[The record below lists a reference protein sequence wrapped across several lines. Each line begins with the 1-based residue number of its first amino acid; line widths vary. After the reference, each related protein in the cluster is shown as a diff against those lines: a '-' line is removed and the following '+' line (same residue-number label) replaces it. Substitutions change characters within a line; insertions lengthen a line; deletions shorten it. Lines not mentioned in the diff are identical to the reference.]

1 MARKK
6 TQLPASQES
15 VTSSESTPNTPNTP
29 NTLNTPNTPL
39 LDVICAQLLA
49 TSEQGIEALTA
60 LKAQLIAQYD
70 TPETPE
76 TDSIVQRAWQQM
88 NPDQRALLSS
98 RCETQREKERVRGKS
113 LHQLTAELQDL
124 DELIDSI
131 QGEEIP
137 PELEA
142 ELEAAV
148 QQLLGNRDSTY
159 DQWLTKI
166 DNYCAAITNRHALS
180 KQRKSEAERLNKLAA
195 SDSKR
200 VEWMKQQLQKCL
212 ESQGVKKL
220 SLHRFHLT
228 ISQNGGVLPLKL
240 VCEVDELPP
249 QFQRIEVSPDN
260 SAIRKALEAGDVEA
274 QKVAQFGERETH
286 LRVQ

>member
-1 MARKK
+1 MPRKK

-29 NTLNTPNTPL
+29 L
-39 LDVICAQLLA
+39 LDVICVQLLA
-49 TSEQGIEALTA
+49 ASEQGIEALTV
-60 LKAQLIAQYD
+60 LKAQLTAQYD

-131 QGEEIP
+131 EGEEIT

-148 QQLLGNRDSTY
+148 QQLLEQRDSTY
-159 DQWLTKI
+159 EQWLSKV

-180 KQRKSEAERLNKLAA
+180 KQRKAEAERLSKLAA
-195 SDSKR
+195 TDSKR
-200 VEWMKQQLQKCL
+200 VEWMKQQLKSCL

-220 SLHRFHLT
+220 SLHRFSLT
-228 ISQNGGVLPLKL
+228 ISNNGGVLPLKL
-240 VCEVDELPP
+240 VCEVEQLPP

-260 SAIRKALEAGDVEA
+260 GAIRQALEAGDIEA

-286 LRVQ
+286 LRVR

>member
-6 TQLPASQES
+6 TQLPASQEP
-15 VTSSESTPNTPNTP
+15 VTSSESTPNTP
-29 NTLNTPNTPL
+29 L
-39 LDVICAQLLA
+39 LDVICTQLLA
-49 TSEQGIEALTA
+49 ASEQGIEALTA
-60 LKAQLIAQYD
+60 LKAQLVAKHD
-70 TPETPE
+70 TPDTLES
-76 TDSIVQRAWQQM
+76 DSIVQRAWQHM
-88 NPDQRALLSS
+88 NPDQRALICS
-98 RCETQREKERVRGKS
+98 RCEAHLEKERVRGKS
-113 LHQLTAELQDL
+113 LHLLTAELEDL

-131 QGEEIP
+131 EGEEIT

-148 QQLLGNRDSTY
+148 QQLLEQRDSTY
-159 DQWLTKI
+159 EQWLTKI

-180 KQRKSEAERLNKLAA
+180 KQRKSEAERLSKLAA
-195 SDSKR
+195 TDTKR
-200 VEWMKQQLQKCL
+200 VDWMKQQLKKCL

-240 VCEVDELPP
+240 ACEVDELPP

-286 LRVQ
+286 LRVR